1 MSDLVFADRK
11 KDTIIKGTWKV
22 LVVDDDPGIH
32 AITRT
37 VLRDL
42 VYDNRRLE
50 CISANGRIEAQSLY
64 EANNDIAL
72 ILLDVVMEEN
82 DSGLRFV
89 KFIRENCKNAL
100 VRIILRTG
108 HPGLVPSRQIIVD
121 YDINDYEEKTDLT
134 AQKLYTTVIA
144 SLRNYRD
151 LEELRTRGARLARH
165 RNGLKAISASSTSL
179 FGARTPEEFVRGAYT
194 ELLVLLSGIDKKISS
209 FVAFQDGTGF
219 HCVDGDGDFS
229 NCRGKEP
236 KELLGSEIMESLRVL
251 KREGRNLLI
260 KDSSVFLYEDA
271 RKYRLLIHVSGV
283 SGLEVQ
289 DYQLL
294 DIYAANVGVAF
305 ENMRL
310 SSEIIGTQ
318 EDLITR
324 LGEVVETRSHDTAQH
339 VRRVGELCAVLAAGI
354 GMEEDAVHHL
364 KMASALHDIGKIG
377 IPDDI
382 LLKPDV
388 LTSEE
393 FDVIRRH
400 TTIGYDLLKNSSKDL
415 LKTGAVI
422 CLQHHEKMDGSGYPA
437 GLHGDKIQL
446 NARIVSICDVFDS
459 LVHDR
464 QHRDPWSYED
474 ACSYLREQKGISFD
488 SELVDTF
495 LEKKDKIIGIIE
507 SMPD

>member
-1 MSDLVFADRK
+1 MSDMVFADKK
-11 KDTIIKGTWKV
+11 KDVVTKGTWKV

-50 CISANGRIEAQSLY
+50 CLSATGRFEAEKMYEDHHDIS
-64 EANNDIAL
+64 L

-82 DSGLRFV
+82 DSGLKFV
-89 KFIRENCKNAL
+89 KYIREEKQNFL

-108 HPGLVPSRQIIVD
+108 HPGLVPSKQIIVD

-144 SLRNYRD
+144 SLRNFRD
-151 LEELRTRGARLARH
+151 LRELEIRGGRLERH
-165 RNGLKAISASSTSL
+165 RNGLDSISRSSEAL
-179 FGARTPEEFVRGAYT
+179 FGARNFMDFAAGAYR
-194 ELLVLLSGIDKKISS
+194 ELLELIPGSEENISA
-209 FVAFQDGTGF
+209 FVACQDDTGLR
-219 HCVDGDGDFS
+219 CIDGLGDFS
-229 NCRGKEP
+229 ESAGRDP
-236 KELLGSEIMESLRVL
+236 KELIGEDAMESLRAL
-251 KREGRNLLI
+251 KREGRNLLV

-271 RKYRLLIHVSGV
+271 RKYRLLLYVSGTE
-283 SGLEVQ
+283 GLEIH

-294 DIYAANVGVAF
+294 DIYASNVGVAF

-310 SSEIIGTQ
+310 SSEIAGTQ

-339 VRRVGELCAVLAAGI
+339 VRRVGELCSLLGGTI
-354 GMEEDAVHHL
+354 GLDEASVHEL
-364 KMASALHDIGKIG
+364 KMASTLHDIGKIG

-393 FDVIRRH
+393 FDVIRKH
-400 TTIGYDLLKNSSKDL
+400 TTIGYNLLKNSKRPL
-415 LKTGAVI
+415 LKAAATI
-422 CLQHHEKMDGSGYPA
+422 CLQHHEKIDGTGYPA
-437 GLHGDKIQL
+437 GLAGDDIHI
-446 NARIVSICDVFDS
+446 NARIVGICDVFDS

-464 QHRDPWSYED
+464 HHRQKKSLEEAAAFLED
-474 ACSYLREQKGISFD
+474 RKGRSFD
-488 SELVDTF
+488 ARLVDAF
-495 LEKKDKIIGIIE
+495 LGRFDEAAAIIE